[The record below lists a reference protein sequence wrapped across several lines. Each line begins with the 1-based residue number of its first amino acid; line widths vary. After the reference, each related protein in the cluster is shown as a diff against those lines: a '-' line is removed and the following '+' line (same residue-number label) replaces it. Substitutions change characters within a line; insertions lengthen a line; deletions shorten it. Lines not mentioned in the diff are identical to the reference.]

1 MVASTA
7 RTSTNWKASDMMRI
21 DLISAVP
28 ALLESP
34 LSHSIVKRAIDKGLV
49 EIHVHDLRDHTEDK
63 HNKIDDY
70 PYGGEPGM
78 VLTPQPIFS
87 CIEKLRSEREYD
99 EIIFTAPD
107 GDVFEQGNA
116 NALSLKQ
123 NIIILCGHYKG
134 VDQRVRDELITREFS
149 IGDYVLSGGEIPALA
164 ITDAVVRLLPG
175 VLGDA
180 GSALN
185 DSFQD
190 GLLEA
195 PVYTR
200 PSEFKG
206 LKVPDVLLSGDH
218 KKVDEWKHEQSL
230 EKTKERR
237 NDLYKK
243 FKKEH

>member
-1 MVASTA
+1 
-7 RTSTNWKASDMMRI
+7 MRI
-21 DLISAVP
+21 DIISAVP
-28 ALLESP
+28 ALLEGP
-34 LSHSIVKRAIDKGLV
+34 LNHSIVKRAKDKELV
-49 EIHVHDLRDHTEDK
+49 EIHVHDLRDYTEDK

-87 CIEKLRSEREYD
+87 CIEQLKAERSYD
-99 EIIFTAPD
+99 EVIFTAPD
-107 GDVFEQGNA
+107 GEVFEQTTA
-116 NALSLKQ
+116 NSLSLNQ
-123 NIIILCGHYKG
+123 NLIILCGHYKG
-134 VDQRVRDELITREFS
+134 VDQRVRDELVTMEIS
-149 IGDYVLSGGEIPALA
+149 IGDFVLSGGELPAMV
-164 ITDAVVRLLPG
+164 ITDAIVRLLPG

-190 GLLEA
+190 GLLEG

-200 PSEFKG
+200 PSVFKG

-218 KKVDEWKHEQSL
+218 KKVEAWKREQSIQR
-230 EKTKERR
+230 TKERR
-237 NDLYKK
+237 QDLYKQ

>member
-1 MVASTA
+1 
-7 RTSTNWKASDMMRI
+7 MRI
-21 DLISAVP
+21 DIISAVP

-34 LSHSIVKRAIDKGLV
+34 LDHSIIKRALDKELV
-49 EIHVHDLRDHTEDK
+49 EIHVHDLRDYTEDK
-63 HNKIDDY
+63 HKKIDDY

-87 CIEKLRSEREYD
+87 CIEKLQAERDYD

-107 GDVFEQGNA
+107 GDVFKQADA
-116 NALSLKQ
+116 NALSLKK

-134 VDQRVRDELITREFS
+134 VDQRVRDELITKEYS

-164 ITDAVVRLLPG
+164 ITDAIVRLLPG

-190 GLLEA
+190 GLLEG

-200 PSEFKG
+200 PAEFKG
-206 LKVPDVLLSGDH
+206 LKVPDILLSGDH
-218 KKVDEWKHEQSL
+218 KKVVEWKQQQS
-230 EKTKERR
+230 EKRTKERR
-237 NDLYKK
+237 EDLYKK

>member
-1 MVASTA
+1 
-7 RTSTNWKASDMMRI
+7 MMRI
-21 DLISAVP
+21 DIISAVP
-28 ALLESP
+28 ALLDGP
-34 LSHSIVKRAIDKGLV
+34 LNHSIVKRSVDKEQV
-49 EIHVHDLRDHTEDK
+49 EIHVHDLRDYTEDK
-63 HNKIDDY
+63 HKKIDDY

-87 CIEKLRSEREYD
+87 CIEKLQSERDYD
-99 EIIFTAPD
+99 ELIFTAPD
-107 GDVFEQGNA
+107 GEVFEQADA
-116 NALSLKQ
+116 NALSLKE

-134 VDQRVRDELITREFS
+134 VDQRIRDELITKEFS
-149 IGDYVLSGGEIPALA
+149 IGDYVLSGGELPAMV
-164 ITDAVVRLLPG
+164 ITDAIVRLLPG

-190 GLLEA
+190 GLLEG

-200 PSEFKG
+200 PAEFKG

-218 KKVDEWKHEQSL
+218 KKVDEWKQEQSL
-230 EKTKERR
+230 KRTKERR
-237 NDLYKK
+237 KDLYEK

>member
-1 MVASTA
+1 
-7 RTSTNWKASDMMRI
+7 MRI
-21 DLISAVP
+21 DIISAVP

-34 LSHSIVKRAIDKGLV
+34 LNHSIIKRALDKDLV
-49 EIHVHDLRDHTEDK
+49 QIHVHDLRDYTEDK
-63 HNKIDDY
+63 HKKIDDY

-87 CIEKLRSEREYD
+87 CIEQLQAERDYD
-99 EIIFTAPD
+99 ELIFTAPD
-107 GDVFEQGNA
+107 GDVFEQDDA
-116 NALSLKQ
+116 NALSLKK
-123 NIIILCGHYKG
+123 NILILCGHYKG
-134 VDQRVRDELITREFS
+134 VDQRVRDELITKEYS

-164 ITDAVVRLLPG
+164 ITDAIVRLLPG

-190 GLLEA
+190 GLLEG

-200 PSEFKG
+200 PAEFKG

-218 KKVDEWKHEQSL
+218 KKVGDWKQKQS
-230 EKTKERR
+230 EKRTKERR
-237 NDLYKK
+237 KDLYDK

>member
-1 MVASTA
+1 
-7 RTSTNWKASDMMRI
+7 MRI
-21 DLISAVP
+21 DIISAVP

-34 LSHSIVKRAIDKGLV
+34 LNYSIVKRAIDKELV
-49 EIHVHDLRDHTEDK
+49 EIHVHDLRNYTEDK

-87 CIEKLRSEREYD
+87 CIEHLQSERDYD
-99 EIIFTAPD
+99 ELIFTAPD
-107 GDVFEQGNA
+107 GDVFEQTDA

-185 DSFQD
+185 DSFQE

-218 KKVDEWKHEQSL
+218 KKVAEWKQEQS
-230 EKTKERR
+230 EKRTKERR
-237 NDLYKK
+237 SDLYKK
-243 FKKEH
+243 YKKEH